1 MENENDFLRVARHN
15 LKGPVG
21 LIKGY
26 LSFWQNDDY
35 QKFPPEKQKELV
47 NKAIALAEKL
57 NDLINDVFL
66 TIALD
71 DKVFK
76 PSPEPIQIK
85 ETIETIYND
94 VLKPHYEKKGLYFKL
109 EAKDDLPVIQS
120 DKRYLTMVFQKILD
134 NAEKYT
140 DTGGVTVSLQKEN
153 GYAIIEIKDTGK
165 GFTEEEKKT
174 LFAKFF
180 HGSLSLYNVKGVID
194 ALNGQISLESTQ
206 KQGSKFIIKLAL

>member
-35 QKFPPEKQKELV
+35 KKFPPEKQKELV
-47 NKAIALAEKL
+47 NKAMALAEKL

-76 PSPEPIQIK
+76 ASPEPIQLK
-85 ETIETIYND
+85 ELIETIYNA
-94 VLKPHYEKKGLYFKL
+94 LKPSYEKKGLYFKI
-109 EAKDDLPVIQS
+109 ETKDDLPVIQS

-134 NAEKYT
+134 NAGKYT

-153 GYAIIEIKDTGK
+153 DYVIIEIKDTGK
-165 GFTEEEKKT
+165 GFTEEEQKL

-180 HGSLSLYNVKGVID
+180 HNSLSLYNVKGVVD
-194 ALNGQISLESTQ
+194 ALNGKISVESAGQ
-206 KQGSKFIIKLAL
+206 NQGSKFIIKLSL